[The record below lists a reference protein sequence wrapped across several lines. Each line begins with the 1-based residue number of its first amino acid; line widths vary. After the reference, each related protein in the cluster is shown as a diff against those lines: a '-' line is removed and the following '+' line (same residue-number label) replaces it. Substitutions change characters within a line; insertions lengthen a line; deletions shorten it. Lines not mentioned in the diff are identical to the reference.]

1 MENRSPESPHGTKRE
16 HGQVSEVSRLD
27 DAGEPLS
34 PSDSVAGHPT
44 DRDVQEGKAGP
55 NARTGNQDVEEER

>member
-1 MENRSPESPHGTKRE
+1 MENRSPKPADDVERE
-16 HGQVSEVSRLD
+16 QGQVSEVSRLD
-27 DAGEPLS
+27 DAGEVVS